1 MEANDAEEHRPRH
14 LEVARELLDH
24 AAAVVGALL
33 MVQLGADD
41 ALTDLPVG
49 LDLDVVDGLVRAGAR
64 RLQ

>member
-1 MEANDAEEHRPRH
+1 
-14 LEVARELLDH
+14 
-24 AAAVVGALL
+24 